1 MRGMGQL
8 TELLGGF
15 LANRG
20 IVLPAWGAPAVALV
34 VGMLLLP
41 RLLRIFRIGRARRI
55 LKGAWLLQAD
65 DRAAAEGCALALV
78 RKDCWGL
85 ISIAEEAH
93 RQGRHRLAASALQAA
108 RARASQG
115 RPSRNLR
122 RQLRELARRLEP
134 ARAPSVDEVV
144 KAAGSLE

>member
-34 VGMLLLP
+34 VGIFLLP
-41 RLLRIFRIGRARRI
+41 RLLRIFRIGRARRM
-55 LKGAWLLQAD
+55 LKEAWLLSAD
-65 DRAAAEGCALALV
+65 ARSTAEGCALTLV

-93 RQGRHRLAASALQAA
+93 RQGRHELAGAALQAA
-108 RARASQG
+108 RNRAFQG

-134 ARAPSVDEVV
+134 ARPPTVDEVV